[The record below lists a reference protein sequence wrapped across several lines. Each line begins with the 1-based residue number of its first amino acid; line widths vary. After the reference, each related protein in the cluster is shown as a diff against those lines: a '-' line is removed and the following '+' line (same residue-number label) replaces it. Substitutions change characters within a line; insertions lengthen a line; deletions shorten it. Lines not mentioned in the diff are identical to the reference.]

1 MQLILI
7 FIVIA
12 GGMGLS
18 IEAGLLGPLGGEVG
32 DLWATF
38 SIFGVGAALTFLLM
52 LFQPAQQSVVLCA
65 TSMAAAWRRA
75 WADLRHHPDRSNAGN
90 RHRHDYD
97 RHRQAVFKSLI
108 IDHFGLL
115 GTSRRKIDSKRIIAL
130 IFIIAA
136 LVMVAQG

>member
-52 LFQPAQQSVVLCA
+52 LFQPAQQPVVICA
-65 TSMAAAWRRA
+65 TSVAAAWRRA
-75 WADLRHHPDRSNAGN
+75 WPDLRHHSDRGNAGN
-90 RHRHDYD
+90 RHCHDDD
-97 RHRQAVFKSLI
+97 RHPGRPGVQEP
-108 IDHFGLL
+108 DY
-115 GTSRRKIDSKRIIAL
+115 
-130 IFIIAA
+130 
-136 LVMVAQG
+136 